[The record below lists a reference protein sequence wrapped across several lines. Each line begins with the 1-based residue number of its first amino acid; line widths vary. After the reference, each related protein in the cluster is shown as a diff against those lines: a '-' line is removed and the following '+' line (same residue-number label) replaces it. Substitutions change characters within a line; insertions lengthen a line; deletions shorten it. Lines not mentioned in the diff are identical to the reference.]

1 VGLTWKKRATGYPTP
16 IDEALRQHVEGKAP
30 KFEETLRRIVRAVLR
45 WGNFSGKNNG
55 SLRVCT

>member
-1 VGLTWKKRATGYPTP
+1 VGLTWKKRAPGYQ
-16 IDEALRQHVEGKAP
+16 ALINDVLRRHVEGQAP